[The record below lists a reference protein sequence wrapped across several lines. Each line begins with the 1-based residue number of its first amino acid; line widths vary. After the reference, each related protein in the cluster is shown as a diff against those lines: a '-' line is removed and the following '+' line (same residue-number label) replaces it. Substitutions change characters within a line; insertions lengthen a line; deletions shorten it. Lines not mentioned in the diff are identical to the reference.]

1 MLQHHVPHLMHV
13 LLSEAQTD
21 EVISAVRCCNNLL
34 LATIGACS
42 ALLSAGVAT
51 GLVDALPE
59 LHNRLGDTATIECD
73 LSALRILCQTNAKS
87 VYDATGT
94 IATLKMVAE
103 SPSHCLSDS
112 SSVDVAI
119 VLSSIAALSDR
130 AREEIGA
137 SGFIGKL
144 LYAPILLPIAH
155 LNSVCSLAIQVAQ
168 WPSLHCQRVV
178 DGRHRQPCQQRDLHV
193 CPQRSGWR

>member
-1 MLQHHVPHLMHV
+1 MHV

-34 LATIGACS
+34 LATSRACS
-42 ALLSAGVAT
+42 ALLSAGVAI

-103 SPSHCLSDS
+103 SPSHCLSES

-137 SGFIGKL
+137 SGFIGRL
-144 LYAPILLPIAH
+144 LYVLILLSIAH
-155 LNSVCSLAIQVAQ
+155 SNSISFPLCSLAIQVAQ
-168 WPSLHCQRVV
+168 RTTLHRQRVV
-178 DGRHRQPCQQRDLHV
+178 DGRHRQPCQQRDMHV
-193 CPQRSGWR
+193 CPQRSGRC